1 MKRLFCLVLTL
12 AMLFTLAACSSG
24 DSGNSSQGG
33 STDSGSTD
41 TGSAGSDDTV
51 YTLRWATTES
61 EATIRYLELEKPIM
75 DLITERSGGRIQ
87 FEVYFSSTL
96 AGSGAVI
103 QGMQDGICDA
113 GSDNINSY
121 PGVFKYLELMC
132 TPGFD
137 LGDTFDEKYHN
148 MADYFETYGMQESY
162 DQGIYPLFTA
172 PALDV
177 VLMSNFEINSTAD
190 YSGKTISCNSN
201 HGRMFSDYGAAITWV
216 IPPENY
222 EAFHLN
228 IIDGSVN
235 GAGPLSAFNL
245 YEVLDY
251 AYYIPFSTVISS
263 YYISLGAYNEF
274 PDDLKAVL
282 DELQFSQE
290 FLDINNSYVE
300 AMMTDVETACTSG
313 NENFQFLD
321 LPADVADAMMSS
333 CSAEIDSKVAE
344 LNEAGLDGDGALAL
358 LQSYAA
364 DAAE

>member
-1 MKRLFCLVLTL
+1 MYSCKGCPSGAIGPGVIRTGFRSPDNPTS
-12 AMLFTLAACSSG
+12 LAAEP
-24 DSGNSSQGG
+24 DR
-33 STDSGSTD
+33 D
-41 TGSAGSDDTV
+41 
-51 YTLRWATTES
+51 
-61 EATIRYLELEKPIM
+61 
-75 DLITERSGGRIQ
+75 RSLSVRPP
-87 FEVYFSSTL
+87 VP
-96 AGSGAVI
+96 
-103 QGMQDGICDA
+103 C
-113 GSDNINSY
+113 
-121 PGVFKYLELMC
+121 
-132 TPGFD
+132 
-137 LGDTFDEKYHN
+137 
-148 MADYFETYGMQESY
+148 
-162 DQGIYPLFTA
+162 
-172 PALDV
+172 
-177 VLMSNFEINSTAD
+177 
-190 YSGKTISCNSN
+190 
-201 HGRMFSDYGAAITWV
+201 RGAA
-216 IPPENY
+216 
-222 EAFHLN
+222 
-228 IIDGSVN
+228 
-235 GAGPLSAFNL
+235 
-245 YEVLDY
+245 Y